1 MLLMNTKTIICNKI
15 DYLPAKLYMV
25 NHYLYY

>member
-15 DYLPAKLYMV
+15 DYLPAKL
-25 NHYLYY
+25 LYG